1 MDGGSIEKPLWTLLF
16 SDIIVFAKISR
27 DRVLF
32 ITEEPIHIANIV
44 ESCFN
49 IKKKSKFCIISKIG
63 EAIIFFL
70 KALEFRLTIEPNHNA
85 ESPTVHCGPD
95 LSKSPLRIFKRRT
108 LALKAPT
115 VEMKA
120 VWQNLLTRQM
130 YVIPVN
136 IENGLIHQT
145 QYYLGLNV
153 IIF

>member
-1 MDGGSIEKPLWTLLF
+1 MDGGSVEKPLWTLLF

-32 ITEEPIHIANIV
+32 ITDEPIQIVNII

-49 IKKKSKFCIISKIG
+49 IRKKGKLQILFRILLQKIACINL
-63 EAIIFFL
+63 FL
-70 KALEFRLTIEPNHNA
+70 ATEFRLTIEPNRSA

-108 LALKAPT
+108 ITLKAPN

-130 YVIPVN
+130 
-136 IENGLIHQT
+136 
-145 QYYLGLNV
+145 
-153 IIF
+153 